1 MEQKII
7 VQNEAGI
14 HARPAALLVKTA
26 AKFGSEITIEVNDRV
41 INAKSIMNILSA
53 GLKKG
58 DEIRLKVSGSDEQ
71 EALQT
76 LVELFE
82 AKFNEE

>member
-1 MEQKII
+1 MEQKL
-7 VQNEAGI
+7 VVLNEAGI

-26 AKFGSEITIEVNDRV
+26 AKFSSEIIIEKNDRV

-58 DEIRLKVSGSDEQ
+58 DEIKLKVTGPDEE
-71 EALQT
+71 EAMKA